1 MHTHVHNH
9 TGIKGYIFTLLTLL
23 VQTFKVLFQFFFK
36 HILIHCFFDHPEDT
50 FLKSLLP
57 DAKIVLKI
65 TTTSYSGKQ
74 PITTEANKSVEQ
86 A

>member
-23 VQTFKVLFQFFFK
+23 VQTFKALFHFFFFK

-57 DAKIVLKI
+57 DAKI